1 MLLPEEAALVLDEG
15 LASLCMLVPPQAVRG
30 EQHHAMCGASA
41 SGGGEGSGEPE
52 DVGRVPIPHVSA
64 DGADASRDGGCF
76 QVVELRKSE
85 GAAAGWGIA
94 AQELRA
100 TRLEPV
106 DTCLGA
112 HTKNKINNKEIGSGL
127 RALVSR
133 VRKRVREHMSAS
145 ERGRTGEE
153 EEEEEAC
160 SQPGADEHVL
170 GVGEGG
176 KDAAV
181 QGFQGTG
188 VAQGLQDT
196 GGLEV
201 LWIFP
206 ATQVGCVCVCVC
218 VWICG
223 SVDLWMRYASGR
235 AGVHTHTHTH
245 TQTHTHTHA
254 QEERRRA
261 AVYRHTHTHRRRR
274 RVAVLSTVCVCVCV

>member
-218 VWICG
+218 VCG
-223 SVDLWMRYASGR
+223 SVDLWICGCGTRVGGQAC
-235 AGVHTHTHTH
+235 THTHTH
-245 TQTHTHTHA
+245 TRKHT
-254 QEERRRA
+254 R
-261 AVYRHTHTHRRRR
+261 THTHRRSDEGRQSIDTHTHTGGDEEWQSYR
-274 RVAVLSTVCVCVCV
+274 LFVCVCV

>member
-100 TRLEPV
+100 TRLEPE

-274 RVAVLSTVCVCVCV
+274 RVAVLSTVCVCV